1 MIRRLNIALLSAL
14 TLPLALPMTACAQES
29 FERQSAEIVSTHP
42 HDAQAFTQGLFIHD
56 GELYE
61 STGQVGQ
68 STLRRVDLVTGDV
81 LQSANIHPPLF
92 GEGSVR
98 VGEEIFMLSWQAG
111 IGLIFNAESFE
122 QVDTFSYPGEGWG
135 LTYDGTRLIMS
146 DGTANLRFLDPVS
159 LELTDII
166 QVTLNGRALDDL
178 NELEWVDGEI
188 WANIW
193 QSRYIMRIDPDSG
206 HVLGS
211 INLAGIIPD
220 SVAGSRDAVANGIAW
235 NSETDQIY
243 VTGKLWPELYEI
255 RVIDR

>member
-1 MIRRLNIALLSAL
+1 MISRLNIALLSAL

-29 FERQSAEIVSTHP
+29 FARHSAEIVSTYP
-42 HDAQAFTQGLFIHD
+42 HDVEAFTQGLFMHD

-98 VGEEIFMLSWQAG
+98 VGEEIFMLSWRAG
-111 IGLIFNAESFE
+111 IGLVFNADSFE

-135 LTYDGTRLIMS
+135 LTYDGSHLIMS
-146 DGTANLRFLDPVS
+146 DGTANLRFLDPTT
-159 LELTDII
+159 LELTNII
-166 QVTLNGRALDDL
+166 EVTLNGRALTDL

-193 QSRYIMRIDPDSG
+193 QSRYIMRIDPETG
-206 HVLGS
+206 RVLGTVS
-211 INLAGIIPD
+211 LAGIIPD
-220 SVAGSRDAVANGIAW
+220 EVDGSRDAVANGIAW
-235 NSETDQIY
+235 NSETGQIF

-255 RVIDR
+255 RLIDQ